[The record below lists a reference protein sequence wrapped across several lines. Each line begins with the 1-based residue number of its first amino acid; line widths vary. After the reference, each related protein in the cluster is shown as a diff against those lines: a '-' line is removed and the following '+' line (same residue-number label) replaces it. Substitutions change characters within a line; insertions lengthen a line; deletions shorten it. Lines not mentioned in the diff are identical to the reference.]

1 MKNCLEDIEV
11 VELIKSNIK
20 KIIDVAGKTN
30 IVFPP
35 YKVMVE
41 ELKENYKAFAEAMAR
56 KNLVGYDQMIKKNK
70 MMIEMYELAAA
81 LQKIAEDFLQEIKTT
96 NCKKKIFLA
105 ATCIL

>member
-56 KNLVGYDQMIKKNK
+56 KNLAGYDQMTKKNK
-70 MMIEMYELAAA
+70 MMIEMYELAVA
-81 LQKIAEDFLQEIKTT
+81 LQKIAEDLLQEIKNTS
-96 NCKKKIFLA
+96 KKSNFLIA
-105 ATCIL
+105 ASIL